1 MSSRLKRSCLLACA
15 ACLSML
21 VGAATADAGTLL
33 TLVAPTAKTAP
44 KHARRASIHH
54 GKKKQS
60 NRGPRGPR
68 GAPGQKGATGSPG
81 ATGSQG
87 VPGAPGPTG
96 AQGPQGPAGPGAAK
110 FYFTENATAADSNHP
125 VVTAGPVLFGA
136 ACQPGGKE
144 PGDVKLILTSTVP
157 ATVGTTAV
165 GIKLEAE
172 KTTPVL
178 LEATLPARGPTSI
191 ELVAGAKGSNAE
203 SATFMFDAGGSLNWL
218 ELWAGAIG
226 ATNEAPAHCYLT
238 GIEL

>member
-1 MSSRLKRSCLLACA
+1 MSSRLKRGCLLACA

-44 KHARRASIHH
+44 KHAKRASIHH
-54 GKKKQS
+54 GKKKSS

-68 GAPGQKGATGSPG
+68 GAQGQKGATGSQG
-81 ATGSQG
+81 ATGA
-87 VPGAPGPTG
+87 PGPAGPTG
-96 AQGPQGPAGPGAAK
+96 AQGAQGPAGPGAAK
-110 FYFTENATAADSNHP
+110 FYFTENANAADPNHP
-125 VVTAGPVLFGA
+125 VVTVGPVLFGA
-136 ACQPGGKE
+136 ACQPGGNE

-157 ATVGTTAV
+157 ATVSTTAV
-165 GIKLEAE
+165 GLKLEAE

-191 ELVAGAKGSNAE
+191 ELAAGAKGSNAE

-218 ELWAGAIG
+218 ELWAGAVG

>member
-21 VGAATADAGTLL
+21 VGAAAADAGTLL

-44 KHARRASIHH
+44 KHARRASVHR
-54 GKKKQS
+54 GKKKGS
-60 NRGPRGPR
+60 SRGPRGPR
-68 GAPGQKGATGSPG
+68 GAQGPTG

-110 FYFTENATAADSNHP
+110 FYFTENAAAADPNHP
-125 VVTAGPVLFGA
+125 VVTVGPVLFGA

-157 ATVGTTAV
+157 AAVSTTAF

-191 ELVAGAKGSNAE
+191 ELPAGAKGSNAE
-203 SATFMFDAGGSLNWL
+203 SATFMFDAGGSLSWL
-218 ELWAGAIG
+218 ELWAGAVG